1 MRWVILSNWPASVRV
16 LRPLGKE
23 KVTVNNEDAVPDKLT
38 SVKTSIAPD
47 KKAIAVTLK
56 EISDHNEALR
66 KRMAADGDAEA
77 ELLEE
82 PEWAYLKRGKSSI
95 RIK

>member
-1 MRWVILSNWPASVRV
+1 M

-23 KVTVNNEDAVPDKLT
+23 KVIVNNEDAVPDKLT

-47 KKAIAVTLK
+47 KNAIAVKLK
-56 EISDHNEALR
+56 EIRDHNEAVR
-66 KRMAADGDAEA
+66 KRIAEGEDAEG

-82 PEWAYLKRGKSSI
+82 PEWAHLERGESSV

>member
-1 MRWVILSNWPASVRV
+1 M
-16 LRPLGKE
+16 
-23 KVTVNNEDAVPDKLT
+23 
-38 SVKTSIAPD
+38 
-47 KKAIAVTLK
+47 TLK